1 MDAVKEKEA
10 EQIPL
15 LDLTGREF
23 NAMWV
28 DDNAPLFVA
37 NNPLHWKAHK
47 LQIALAR
54 MDKISEKN
62 PAQFNATS
70 YFAALDKLADIMEQ
84 INNGDYRNGQVL
96 DAHGVVGDGNGSS
109 TTTDG
114 ETEPISMD
122 S

>member
-1 MDAVKEKEA
+1 MDTAQKEA

-15 LDLTGREF
+15 LDLTGKEF

-62 PAQFNATS
+62 PAQFNSTS
-70 YFAALDKLADIMEQ
+70 YFAALDKLADLMEQ
-84 INNGDYRNGQVL
+84 INKGDFRRDEVL
-96 DAHGVVGDGNGSS
+96 GSHGVVEDGHTGTASQDS
-109 TTTDG
+109 DI
-114 ETEPISMD
+114 EPISMD